1 VKFLM
6 KSSTETFQLS
16 VLGFGLAIALI
27 TTKLGISAEL
37 GAFMA
42 GAALSAT
49 EYQEATLHAIEPTS
63 NLFLALFVCSTGLT
77 IPPAFLGEHIL
88 VLASGVA
95 LIIAAK
101 TLLIASVVL
110 LFGFPPHTALG
121 VGINLAQVGEFGFVL
136 LSIASR
142 YGMIPHEV
150 SLLLIGITAL
160 SLLMTPFLMQIS
172 LKVISKL
179 SKSRFEDT
187 ERAPLVVSNGNI
199 IGHYE

>member
-1 VKFLM
+1 M
-6 KSSTETFQLS
+6 
-16 VLGFGLAIALI
+16 

-42 GAALSAT
+42 GAALSTT
-49 EYQEATLHAIEPTS
+49 EDQQAILHAVEPTS

-77 IPPAFLGEHIL
+77 IPPAFLIEHFM

-95 LIIAAK
+95 LIIAGK
-101 TLLIASVVL
+101 SILIASVVL
-110 LFGFPPHTALG
+110 LFGFPSHTAVR

-160 SLLMTPFLMQIS
+160 SLLMTPFCLQVS
-172 LKVISKL
+172 LKVVPRVA
-179 SKSRFEDT
+179 KSGRYDDQ
-187 ERAPLVVSNGNI
+187 ERAPLNGGANHI
-199 IGHYE
+199 RHERC